1 MKSSLTPSIF
11 RQVWNEKIMNSY
23 EREKL
28 QYLTSTEKERYFK
41 EKARELKKH
50 DAYGVLNHS
59 DWFFR
64 VVVLDYVTSEM
75 QRLVHWFKNCS
86 YDDFDLIYRIV
97 RKLNL
102 LLLDV
107 DSARSKDAFDINR
120 TNLFFISKEDARKF
134 TKIDKM
140 LNEATLYELFESQI
154 RMDFVDVSKSEETA
168 SSQ

>member
-75 QRLVHWFKNCS
+75 
-86 YDDFDLIYRIV
+86 
-97 RKLNL
+97 
-102 LLLDV
+102 
-107 DSARSKDAFDINR
+107 
-120 TNLFFISKEDARKF
+120 
-134 TKIDKM
+134 
-140 LNEATLYELFESQI
+140 
-154 RMDFVDVSKSEETA
+154 
-168 SSQ
+168 